1 MAIVWQRN
9 YQNEH
14 DMHPPDTRVVSVA
27 VALLDYT
34 VTMVRPCL
42 NSSLPWVCSDILI
55 TNFFGT
61 ETLIHYSNG
70 FKFAEVSSQA
80 GSNTAIG

>member
-1 MAIVWQRN
+1 MVIVWKRN

-14 DMHPPDTRVVSVA
+14 DMNPPDTRVVSVA

-42 NSSLPWVCSDILI
+42 NLFLPWACTTS
-55 TNFFGT
+55 
-61 ETLIHYSNG
+61 
-70 FKFAEVSSQA
+70 
-80 GSNTAIG
+80 